1 MAHTTIHTKVITLI
15 GILFSKLFYVH
26 KYLLEI
32 LTLERGLGAADFD
45 TGLPSEEFKFNSI
58 TFIFC
63 FTRNVVGFWPLIYS
77 LQTYV
82 LR

>member
-32 LTLERGLGAADFD
+32 FTLERGLGAADFD
-45 TGLPSEEFKFNSI
+45 T
-58 TFIFC
+58 
-63 FTRNVVGFWPLIYS
+63 Y
-77 LQTYV
+77 
-82 LR
+82 